1 MLDAAKASAD
11 ILNSQFNKKFVLI
24 KEKKTIKIKNL
35 LLELKKITKLKSK
48 LVFLNK
54 TQRGHY
60 DKKPKPFKKFKTY
73 NYYRKD
79 SLDYKKGLLELVES
93 IKPVKF

>member
-11 ILNSQFNKKFVLI
+11 ILNNQFNKKVVLI
-24 KEKKTIKIKNL
+24 KGKKTIKIKNL

-60 DKKPKPFKKFKTY
+60 DRKPKPFKK
-73 NYYRKD
+73 
-79 SLDYKKGLLELVES
+79 
-93 IKPVKF
+93 I